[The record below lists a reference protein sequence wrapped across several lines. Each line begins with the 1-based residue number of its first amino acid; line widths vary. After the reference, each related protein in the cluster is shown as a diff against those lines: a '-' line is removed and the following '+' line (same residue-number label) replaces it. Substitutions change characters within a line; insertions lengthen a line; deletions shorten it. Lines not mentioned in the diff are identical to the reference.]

1 MSRYVLALVL
11 FCAAALVATGLTAEE
26 PRKVGTKAR
35 AKKLSKVEI
44 AQMMKDAHYGP
55 KTPDARIV
63 AELKKD
69 SPDWEQIAK
78 DAKAFTAMG
87 QALEVNGPFGHPS
100 LRDKGLF
107 APKDYIASASALSKA
122 ASEKDKKAATAAF
135 TGLTKSCAAC
145 HCYDLPPELRGRF

>member
-1 MSRYVLALVL
+1 MSRYVLALAL
-11 FCAAALVATGLTAEE
+11 FCAAALAATGLTAEE
-26 PRKVGTKAR
+26 PRKVPKAG
-35 AKKLSKVEI
+35 AKKLSKLEI
-44 AQMMKDAHYGP
+44 RQMMKETHHGP

-87 QALEVNGPFGHPS
+87 QALEVNGPFGLPS
-100 LRDKGLF
+100 LRDEGLF
-107 APKDYIASASALSKA
+107 APKNYIASASALTKA
-122 ASEKDKKAATAAF
+122 AGEKDKKAATAAF

-145 HCYDLPPELRGRF
+145 HCYDLPPELRRRF